1 MNKIKKSSLIV
12 AVLALFF
19 SCNICL
25 AEEARPRCLKAVE
38 MLTGFGR
45 AKLHGKGNYYLAPFI
60 FDFDFDLVP
69 TVEKWGLKLPGLFQ
83 FQLEPFISAVY
94 RPDANVEIG
103 NAFMLKL
110 GVLPETFKF
119 QPYIK
124 AGVGMLYMTQHTR
137 EQSTQFN
144 FLEQGA
150 VGAHYFFSKKIALTM
165 DCRFRHVSNAS
176 IKHPNHGINT
186 LYYLLGATYEF

>member
-1 MNKIKKSSLIV
+1 MNRNIKISLI
-12 AVLALFF
+12 AIALVLSFL
-19 SCNICL
+19 CNICF
-25 AEEARPRCLKAVE
+25 AEEAKPKCLKAVE
-38 MLTGFGR
+38 VLTGFGR
-45 AKLHGKGNYYLAPFI
+45 AKLHGKGNYYLTPFI
-60 FDFDFDLVP
+60 FDLDFDLAP
-69 TVEKWGLKLPGLFQ
+69 PIERWGLKLPGLFQ
-83 FQLEPFISAVY
+83 FQLEHFISAVSQ
-94 RPDANVEIG
+94 PDANVELG

-150 VGAHYFFSKKIALTM
+150 VGAHYFFSKKIGITM
-165 DCRFRHVSNAS
+165 DCLFRHVSNAS

-186 LYYLLGATYEF
+186 LFYLLGATYEF